1 MRKALAIGLG
11 LLLAGVTGG
20 ASAEDVGVTLQT
32 TKSTAYTGTRALTP
46 PIVAKL
52 KGGAANS
59 DDIATIGET
68 LRKLKDGDILVL
80 AMHSN
85 PKVFAV
91 GQRTPPWAQF
101 WSTFGIQNPP
111 RLAAAILG
119 GCMFEEGDDEKI
131 TPISAADV
139 RKLRA
144 VFNAEI
150 IYTPRGAI
158 QFYVAL
164 NDSNGILT
172 SLLADKRLAAIDLAG
187 RWNQNVSSRWLIQ
200 NRWSTANLNN
210 LRRVNQSSRAYE
222 AGVDAALGRTNPDG
236 TSLSGAPGYE
246 LGMTHGNANNKN
258 DEHHKEYEKV
268 RKMIMDSQ

>member
-1 MRKALAIGLG
+1 MRTILAIGLG
-11 LLLAGVTGG
+11 VLLAGFIGG
-20 ASAEDVGVTLQT
+20 AQAEDVGVTLQT

-59 DDIATIGET
+59 DSYATIGET

-85 PKVFAV
+85 PNVFAI
-91 GQRTPPWAQF
+91 GKTTHPWSEF
-101 WSTFGIQNPP
+101 WSRFGIQNPP

-119 GCMFEEGDDEKI
+119 GCMFDETDDEKI
-131 TPISAADV
+131 LPITDV
-139 RKLRA
+139 QVRALRA
-144 VFNAEI
+144 TFNSEI

-172 SLLADKRLAAIDLAG
+172 SLLADKKLKDFDLGG
-187 RWNQNVSSRWLIQ
+187 RWNQNVSRRWLIQ
-200 NRWSTANLNN
+200 DRWSTASLNN
-210 LRRVNQSSRAYE
+210 LRRVNASSRAYE
-222 AGVDAALGRTNPDG
+222 AGVDAGMNKNNADIAT
-236 TSLSGAPGYE
+236 LSGAPGFE
-246 LGMTHGNANNKN
+246 LGKTHATQQTR
-258 DEHHKEYEKV
+258 DQQTEYDRV
-268 RKMIMDSQ
+268 RKLIMESP

>member
-1 MRKALAIGLG
+1 MRGTRLVLALGA
-11 LLLAGVTGG
+11 LLASVGFH
-20 ASAEDVGVTLQT
+20 ARAEDVGVTLQT
-32 TKSTAYTGTRALTP
+32 TKSTAYAGTAALTP

-59 DDIATIGET
+59 DDIATIGAA

-85 PKVFAV
+85 PKVFAIGKEV
-91 GQRTPPWAQF
+91 FPWSQF

-119 GCMFEEGDDEKI
+119 GCMFEESDDEKI
-131 TPISAADV
+131 LHITAAQV
-139 RKLRA
+139 RGLRA
-144 VFNAEI
+144 IFNAEI
-150 IYTPRGAI
+150 IYTPKGAI

-164 NDSNGILT
+164 NDTNGILT
-172 SLLADKRLAAIDLAG
+172 SLLADKKLKAFDLGG

-200 NRWSTANLNN
+200 NRWETANLNN

-222 AGVDAALGRTNPDG
+222 AGADAALRRTNPDEG
-236 TSLSGAPGYE
+236 RLNSAPGYD
-246 LGMTHGNANNKN
+246 LGKTHASQQTA
-258 DEHHKEYEKV
+258 DHQKEYDKV
-268 RKMIMDSQ
+268 RKLIMDSQ